1 MIDLVK
7 WYKFEYLYDFCFNF
21 KQMDGD
27 TYATFKCGR
36 LVLLMFYSTAFS
48 LSLCSE
54 AGVFRKDEVVL
65 FISAA
70 NKKTNYVTLLSYNSS
85 RIFLSVVSRWKLEA
99 TIRRADRRDD
109 AKGVAK
115 QKKYSPLLLLLTNC
129 IITSNTSPRAFLSIT
144 REE

>member
-1 MIDLVK
+1 
-7 WYKFEYLYDFCFNF
+7 
-21 KQMDGD
+21 
-27 TYATFKCGR
+27 
-36 LVLLMFYSTAFS
+36 
-48 LSLCSE
+48 
-54 AGVFRKDEVVL
+54 
-65 FISAA
+65 
-70 NKKTNYVTLLSYNSS
+70 
-85 RIFLSVVSRWKLEA
+85 LEA